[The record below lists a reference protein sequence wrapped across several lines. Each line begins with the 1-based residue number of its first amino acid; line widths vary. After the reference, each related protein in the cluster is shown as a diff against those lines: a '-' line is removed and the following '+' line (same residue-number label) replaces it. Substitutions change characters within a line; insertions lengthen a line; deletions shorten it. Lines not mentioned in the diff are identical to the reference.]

1 MTVVIPAVATTIRM
15 RATIQADPSV
25 TRATMRPTMKS
36 TENAKTRAVPSDP
49 SMFMPCKLL
58 VTPLAVWHSAH
69 SAS

>member
-1 MTVVIPAVATTIRM
+1 
-15 RATIQADPSV
+15 V